1 MKEEAGGRGAAAGIR
16 EGKEPSKDALCH
28 LKCFRV
34 RDEEKDECAVKRI
47 LRFKVDINRHST
59 WC

>member
-16 EGKEPSKDALCH
+16 DSKEPSEDTLCH
-28 LKCFRV
+28 LKGLRV
-34 RDEEKDECAVKRI
+34 RDEEKDKGAIKCI
-47 LRFKVDINRHST
+47 LRFEVDINRHST